1 MRIEKRCLFASS
13 VKSRGFFLVENE
25 NHGGWESGNGY
36 GSGDGRG
43 RQLIGRVK
51 TEEHQ
56 KNYEIIER
64 VDYT

>member
-1 MRIEKRCLFASS
+1 MVAR
-13 VKSRGFFLVENE
+13 
-25 NHGGWESGNGY
+25 ESGNGY

-64 VDYT
+64 VNYT